1 MNEIST
7 PPKHNIPTPPNVKT
21 MPNVQ
26 KIDILDGDIDQSNQV
41 VEEGETPKKGKIIL
55 NNQAKTILLAMF
67 SGLSFLGAI
76 ACFVLMLVL

>member
-7 PPKHNIPTPPNVKT
+7 PPNMKT

-26 KIDILDGDIDQSNQV
+26 KIDATDGDIDQSNQA